1 MLKKLFF
8 FLLGLFAI
16 ALIVVLIFGSTL
28 LNKGVESAF
37 TTIGPKV
44 TQTNV
49 AIEAVELSP
58 ISGKGSLSGI
68 KIGNPEGYKSENIFE
83 LSKIEVDVAT
93 KSLLSDTMVIEK
105 VHIKEPKISYEQTM
119 RGSNLTDLQNN
130 IEAFINSLTNSDNA
144 AEAGEKEPEANK
156 PNAKKPKKV
165 VIKDFKV
172 EGGKVYASLMGVG
185 MEIPLPD
192 IAFEN
197 IGAKDGPSFKEMGS
211 ELYQSIINSVASAGG
226 KSAEMLGDGGKAVL
240 DTTKKQVIDRAGVN
254 LKKLFGN

>member
-16 ALIVVLIFGSTL
+16 ALVVVLIFGSTL

-119 RGSNLTDLQNN
+119 RGSNLR
-130 IEAFINSLTNSDNA
+130 NA
-144 AEAGEKEPEANK
+144 A
-156 PNAKKPKKV
+156 V
-165 VIKDFKV
+165 FFV
-172 EGGKVYASLMGVG
+172 EQHV
-185 MEIPLPD
+185 
-192 IAFEN
+192 FR
-197 IGAKDGPSFKEMGS
+197 
-211 ELYQSIINSVASAGG
+211 
-226 KSAEMLGDGGKAVL
+226 
-240 DTTKKQVIDRAGVN
+240 KQCRFDA
-254 LKKLFGN
+254 LKT